1 MFLTAYCRSVLLPSD
16 TAEGRRSERDR
27 ETGQSQCAEG
37 GDSFGLLQHSFVSHA
52 PLPNTDPGPDTC
64 RRRGEMGGLSLA
76 LQTVRELGAVV
87 SSPLH
92 DGNKRRLLQSS
103 KLLSFFLSVLLQVIN
118 RALLLAMP
126 KLLTNYLYIT

>member
-1 MFLTAYCRSVLLPSD
+1 
-16 TAEGRRSERDR
+16 
-27 ETGQSQCAEG
+27 
-37 GDSFGLLQHSFVSHA
+37 
-52 PLPNTDPGPDTC
+52 
-64 RRRGEMGGLSLA
+64 MGGLSLV